1 MSGQPN
7 SDTSRLTRMDGPIVG
22 SEALRQRKLTR
33 YQLRT
38 EFRAI
43 YPDIYLARH
52 VAPSLRMRSEAAW
65 LWTRRRGVLAGLAAA
80 ALHGANWIDEDEP
93 VELIWSNQHAP
104 IGIVTRNQRLR
115 DNEITCV
122 AGLPVTTVA
131 RTAFDLSCR
140 LTTGEAVARLDALM
154 RATPFSVE
162 DVLLVTK
169 GHPRARGLR
178 RLREALPLVDPGAA
192 SPKETWL
199 RLLIVNAGLP
209 TPETQIPVVMHYR
222 TVALLDMGWERFK
235 VAVEYDG
242 DQHRTMRRQY
252 VRDLRRLSALQDCGW
267 IVIRVIVEDRPEAV
281 IGKIREALHRR
292 GYRDT

>member
-1 MSGQPN
+1 
-7 SDTSRLTRMDGPIVG
+7 MDGPIVG

-65 LWTRRRGVLAGLAAA
+65 LWTRRRGVLAGLVAA

-104 IGIVTRNQRLR
+104 MGIMTRNQRLR

-140 LTTGEAVARLDALM
+140 LPTGEAVARLDALM

>member
-1 MSGQPN
+1 
-7 SDTSRLTRMDGPIVG
+7 MDGPIVG

-104 IGIVTRNQRLR
+104 MGIVTRNQRLR

-140 LTTGEAVARLDALM
+140 LPTGEAVARLDALM

>member
-1 MSGQPN
+1 
-7 SDTSRLTRMDGPIVG
+7 
-22 SEALRQRKLTR
+22 ALRQRKLTR

-65 LWTRRRGVLAGLAAA
+65 LWTRRRGVLAGLVAA

-104 IGIVTRNQRLR
+104 MGIMTRNQRLR

-140 LTTGEAVARLDALM
+140 LPTGEAVARLDALM

>member
-1 MSGQPN
+1 
-7 SDTSRLTRMDGPIVG
+7 MDGPIVG

-65 LWTRRRGVLAGLAAA
+65 LWTRRRGVLAGPAAA

-104 IGIVTRNQRLR
+104 IGIVTRSQRLR

-169 GHPRARGLR
+169 GHPRARGLQ

>member
-1 MSGQPN
+1 
-7 SDTSRLTRMDGPIVG
+7 MDGPIVG

-65 LWTRRRGVLAGLAAA
+65 LWTRRRGVLAGLVAA

-104 IGIVTRNQRLR
+104 MGIMTRNQRLR

-122 AGLPVTTVA
+122 AGLPVITVA

-140 LTTGEAVARLDALM
+140 LPTGEAVARLDALM

>member
-1 MSGQPN
+1 
-7 SDTSRLTRMDGPIVG
+7 MDGPIVG

-52 VAPSLRMRSEAAW
+52 VAPPLRMRSEAAW

-104 IGIVTRNQRLR
+104 MGIVTRNQRLR

-140 LTTGEAVARLDALM
+140 LPTGEAVARLDALM